1 MRRPG
6 LGGGPSSTSRNAE
19 FARLKMGRLSRERC
33 LFDGGAGGVTVR
45 EEGIM
50 ALKDSGGAKALGLP
64 VTSSSAG

>member
-6 LGGGPSSTSRNAE
+6 LGGGQSSASRYDDP
-19 FARLKMGRLSRERC
+19 ARLEKGRLSLDRC

-50 ALKDSGGAKALGLP
+50 LLRGSAAAKA
-64 VTSSSAG
+64 